1 MKTWYIPHPFR
12 KRIKRATRKHRGAV
26 DRIRQSWSE
35 RAFNTAMR
43 AMHARRRA
51 LIAWMCWCL

>member
-12 KRIKRATRKHRGAV
+12 KRIKRACRKQAHAV
-26 DRIRQSWSE
+26 GRIRNAWSA
-35 RAFNTAMR
+35 RAFDTAMR